1 MTGTYHYSSEDNT
14 MNINVS
20 PIFSDSLTDI
30 NRTLIQWEEHKLTS
44 AEAQQRIFSIL
55 AAVMHRNN
63 TPTIMTTTKD
73 NQMQHLITTFITEY
87 NDFTNEI
94 FEDEH
99 LIYPSISRYCDAH
112 ADVLKRNLELSTLY
126 NHIKIAII
134 NHITNK
140 G

>member
-1 MTGTYHYSSEDNT
+1 